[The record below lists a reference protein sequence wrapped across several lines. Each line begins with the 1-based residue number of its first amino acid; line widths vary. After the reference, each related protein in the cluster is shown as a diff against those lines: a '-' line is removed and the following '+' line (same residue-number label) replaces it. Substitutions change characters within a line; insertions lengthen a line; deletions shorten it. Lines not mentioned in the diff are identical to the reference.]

1 MQHFFFL
8 VVDLTDQTR
17 NNFPFGF
24 FFRAGIYFVY
34 YLIFQELL
42 LDCNIVHHRSFN
54 SFYYHFFTRNADKM
68 EAAAAG
74 VSGQRLSTSGSNVPV
89 AAELQNATSGS
100 SKINATGSE
109 TGQTGVAGSSN
120 VKATISS
127 TPAASAAVGMFHL
140 KDSLNLWPNFAIFGQ
155 VMSCFG
161 CLIISF
167 VLFFHRKL
175 ANRDSKWMII

>member
-1 MQHFFFL
+1 M
-8 VVDLTDQTR
+8 
-17 NNFPFGF
+17 
-24 FFRAGIYFVY
+24 
-34 YLIFQELL
+34 
-42 LDCNIVHHRSFN
+42 HHASLN
-54 SFYYHFFTRNADKM
+54 SIYYHFFTRNVDKM

-89 AAELQNATSGS
+89 AADLQNATSSS

-120 VKATISS
+120 VKATVSS

-140 KDSLNLWPNFAIFGQ
+140 KDSLNLWPNFVIFGQ

-161 CLIISF
+161 CLINFFRSF
-167 VLFFHRKL
+167 LPQKTWQSRQ
-175 ANRDSKWMII
+175 

>member
-1 MQHFFFL
+1 M
-8 VVDLTDQTR
+8 
-17 NNFPFGF
+17 
-24 FFRAGIYFVY
+24 
-34 YLIFQELL
+34 
-42 LDCNIVHHRSFN
+42 HHASLN
-54 SFYYHFFTRNADKM
+54 SIYYHFFTRNVDKM

-89 AAELQNATSGS
+89 AADLQNATSGS

-120 VKATISS
+120 VKATVSS

-140 KDSLNLWPNFAIFGQ
+140 KDSWNLWPNFVIFEQ